1 MSITEREAVL
11 TADKTRGDAQQNPA
25 ETTASNDD
33 SRRSRILNAAEQCF
47 IASGFHGARM
57 SQIAKAAKMSP
68 GHIYH
73 YFESKEQIIAEMVR
87 AHAEEK
93 KCMVVQYENAG
104 DRVVDLMVEN
114 IESSVDSSTDPFW
127 SALMLEIT
135 AEATRNPKIATML
148 READSEIKSRVITAL
163 LDGGDRHE
171 LDMRIEVFVALM
183 QGLGIRNIV
192 NPELDKKLIA
202 ELTRSIVEILF
213 RNTRAS
219 SVLSES

>member
-1 MSITEREAVL
+1 
-11 TADKTRGDAQQNPA
+11 
-25 ETTASNDD
+25 
-33 SRRSRILNAAEQCF
+33 
-47 IASGFHGARM
+47 
-57 SQIAKAAKMSP
+57 
-68 GHIYH
+68 
-73 YFESKEQIIAEMVR
+73 
-87 AHAEEK
+87 EK

-148 READSEIKSRVITAL
+148 READSDIKSRVITAL
-163 LDGGDRHE
+163 LDGGDRCE

-219 SVLSES
+219 SVLSEL

>member
-1 MSITEREAVL
+1 MTEREAVL
-11 TADKTRGDAQQNPA
+11 KTDRSRRDAQQTPA
-25 ETTASNDD
+25 ETASSNDD

-93 KCMVVQYENAG
+93 KCMVVQFENAG
-104 DRVVDLMVEN
+104 DRFVDLMVEN
-114 IESSVDSSTDPFW
+114 LESNVDSSTDPFW

-135 AEATRNPKIATML
+135 AEATRNPKIAAML
-148 READSEIKSRVITAL
+148 READSEIKSRVIAAL

-171 LDMRIEVFVALM
+171 IDMRIEVFVALM

-192 NPELDKKLIA
+192 NPKLDKKLIA
-202 ELTRSIVEILF
+202 ELTRNIVEILF
-213 RNTRAS
+213 RNTK
-219 SVLSES
+219 